1 VLASANRIS
10 IIRRR
15 CHRERRESGSDDG
28 QQNELKKVLDALA
41 KGCRI
46 RIPASGT
53 KQRSLTN
60 YQAKQ
65 TVWAL
70 AKVSNKKY
78 CNF

>member
-1 VLASANRIS
+1 M
-10 IIRRR
+10 
-15 CHRERRESGSDDG
+15 
-28 QQNELKKVLDALA
+28 KKVLDALA

-53 KQRSLTN
+53 KQRSLTI

-70 AKVSNKKY
+70 AKVSNKEILQLLNE
-78 CNF
+78 CLATEVASTRNS